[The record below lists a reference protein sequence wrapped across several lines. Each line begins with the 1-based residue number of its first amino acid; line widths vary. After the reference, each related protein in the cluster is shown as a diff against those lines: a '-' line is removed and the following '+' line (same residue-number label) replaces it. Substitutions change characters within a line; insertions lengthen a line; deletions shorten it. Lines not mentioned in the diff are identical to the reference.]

1 MDRRTLLSEVE
12 AAFAVTG
19 AGTPGWPDP
28 HGGTREPRPEE
39 YSRCPDPGKYR
50 ILAARGAAWVDV
62 LTRLGLADEEAVDDE
77 ARAWRDEP
85 RDRETGRLVRLRPRR
100 SGAIPLLFAF
110 RAMLGVPD
118 TVVDI
123 GAGEPAVRLE
133 TVPDCGC
140 DACDD
145 GSEGILEV
153 LDRQVLGVVSGDLVH
168 VTTSAYTV
176 MSVGDGW
183 SAHGRTSRRRPDVE
197 RILADA
203 RAGRSRHRVVRGES
217 WW

>member
-1 MDRRTLLSEVE
+1 MDSRTLRSEVD
-12 AAFAVTG
+12 AVFAVRG
-19 AGTPGWPDP
+19 ADTPGWPDP
-28 HGGTREPRPEE
+28 HHGNREPRPEE

-50 ILAARGAAWVDV
+50 ILAARADAWVDV
-62 LTRLGLADEEAVDDE
+62 LTSIGLADREPVED
-77 ARAWRDEP
+77 RGGAWRDATP
-85 RDRETGRLVRLRPRR
+85 ARATGRLVRLRPRR
-100 SGAIPLLFAF
+100 SGAIPLLFGF
-110 RAMLGVPD
+110 RAMQGVPD

-123 GAGEPAVRLE
+123 GAGEPAVPLA

-145 GSEGILEV
+145 GSAGILEV

-168 VTTSAYTV
+168 VTTRTHTV
-176 MSVGDGW
+176 VSVGDGW
-183 SAHGRTSRRRPDVE
+183 SAHGRASLGRPAIE

-203 RAGRSRHRVVRGES
+203 RAGRSRHRVVRGTG